1 MDVERKEGVTV
12 ARLEGSLDLA
22 SHEALREPLRALFD
36 EAGTRVILDLRRVA
50 LIDSAGW
57 GLLLS
62 VLHRAK
68 ENDGRL
74 VLLNLSEQ
82 LASLFLILNL
92 ERIFEVFDDE
102 DAALRSFRIWFQQS
116 AQS

>member
-1 MDVERKEGVTV
+1 MDVEERDGITI
-12 ARLEGSLDLA
+12 ARLRGALDL
-22 SHEALREPLRALFD
+22 EAHGRLREPLAALFD
-36 EAGTRVILDLRRVA
+36 KSGSKVILDLRRVT

-68 ENDGRL
+68 ENEGRL
-74 VLLNLSEQ
+74 CLLNLSEQ

-102 DAALRSFRIWFQQS
+102 ESAVRSFRVWFQET
-116 AQS
+116 AQT